1 MEVHAFIATVKEIS
15 GSCNYCKLLR
25 CFVPIQSISQPIS
38 QNVYSVPSRYLL
50 RRRSRPR
57 PSRKEQSL
65 EGGGI
70 GNWHRLGGALDL
82 LEVYSGILGQPQKI
96 NRSQLSQSWRM
107 GPPNYFEQK
116 TEMYDALYLYIYI
129 IKKNIK
135 T

>member
-25 CFVPIQSISQPIS
+25 CFVPIQSISQAIS

-50 RRRSRPR
+50 RRRSGRR
-57 PSRKEQSL
+57 QSRKEQSL

-82 LEVYSGILGQPQKI
+82 LEVYSAILGQPQKI
-96 NRSQLSQSWRM
+96 SGLNCRRAGECGHQITVSRRPE
-107 GPPNYFEQK
+107 G
-116 TEMYDALYLYIYI
+116 TTAC
-129 IKKNIK
+129 
-135 T
+135 TCT